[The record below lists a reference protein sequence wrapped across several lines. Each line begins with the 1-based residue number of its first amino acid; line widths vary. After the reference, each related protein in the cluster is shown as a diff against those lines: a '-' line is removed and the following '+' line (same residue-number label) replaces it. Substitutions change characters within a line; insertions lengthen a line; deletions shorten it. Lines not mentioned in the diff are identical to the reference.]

1 MRRAALALAILV
13 TAPAL
18 AATEVPPKV
27 VVAYGDS
34 ITLGNTLPEVQRDQV
49 WVRRVEQLAHGRLV
63 LVNEG
68 QGGRWT
74 RSLDQFDAML
84 RRQPRADVLVLAL
97 GTNDSNDASVRM
109 VGRATGN
116 LRSMMTR
123 AQRAWGATL
132 RVVIVGPPQLRPDK
146 RPDAAIAT
154 ARNERLRA
162 LNAAYEQLAQQTR
175 ARYLSLY
182 GVPDD
187 ASLEA
192 DGMHPD
198 AAGNEA
204 IARKLLPVLL
214 EAAGP

>member
-1 MRRAALALAILV
+1 VLALVAAILV
-13 TAPAL
+13 VAPAQ
-18 AATEVPPKV
+18 AAPKV

-34 ITLGNTLPEVQRDQV
+34 ITLGNALPEAKRDRV
-49 WVRRVEQLAHGRLV
+49 WVRRVGQLARGRLV

-74 RSLDQFDAML
+74 RSLEQFDAML

-97 GTNDSNDASVRM
+97 GTNDSNDASVHM
-109 VGRATGN
+109 VGRATDN
-116 LRSMMTR
+116 LRTMMTR

-132 RVVIVGPPQLRPDK
+132 RVVIVGPPQLRPDR
-146 RPDAAIAT
+146 RPDAAGAT
-154 ARNERLRA
+154 ARNRRLRA
-162 LNAAYEQLAQQTR
+162 LNTAYEQLAQHTR
-175 ARYLSLY
+175 ARFVSLY

-187 ASLEA
+187 ASLA
-192 DGMHPD
+192 SDGMHPD

-204 IARKLLPVLL
+204 IARKMLPVLL

>member
-1 MRRAALALAILV
+1 MRLAALALAILV
-13 TAPAL
+13 TAPAQ
-18 AATEVPPKV
+18 AAPKV

-34 ITLGNTLPEVQRDQV
+34 ITLGNALPEAQRDRV
-49 WVRRVEQLAHGRLV
+49 WVRRVEQMARGRLV
-63 LVNEG
+63 LVNDG
-68 QGGRWT
+68 QGGHWT
-74 RSLDQFDAML
+74 RSLDQFDSML

-109 VGRATGN
+109 VGRATDN
-116 LRSMMTR
+116 LRTMITR
-123 AQRAWGATL
+123 AQRAWGPEL
-132 RVVIVGPPQLRPDK
+132 RVVIVGPPQLRPDR
-146 RPDAAIAT
+146 RPDAAGAV

-162 LNAAYEQLAQQTR
+162 LNAAYEQLAQHTR
-175 ARYLSLY
+175 ARYMSLY

-204 IARKLLPVLL
+204 IARKMLPVLL